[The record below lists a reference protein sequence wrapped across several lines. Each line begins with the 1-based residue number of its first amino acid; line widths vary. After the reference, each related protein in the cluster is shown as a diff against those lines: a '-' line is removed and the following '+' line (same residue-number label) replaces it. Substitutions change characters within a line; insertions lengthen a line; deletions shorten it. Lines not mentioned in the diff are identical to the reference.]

1 MRTFSAAAFLS
12 IACATGIYSQN
23 LGSFDTFMDTQC
35 SEGREGVT
43 IPDLITYHTVSS
55 NFASVKSYSLE
66 CDLLIWIE
74 HGDWCPL
81 IIPPCDSSCYELY
94 GTPRG
99 WRLSCPNK
107 FMLP

>member
-12 IACATGIYSQN
+12 IACATGIYCQN
-23 LGSFDTFMDTQC
+23 LGSFDTFTDTQC

-66 CDLLIWIE
+66 CD
-74 HGDWCPL
+74 
-81 IIPPCDSSCYELY
+81 
-94 GTPRG
+94 R
-99 WRLSCPNK
+99 K
-107 FMLP
+107 FPSQKSILRFRVEKKCSKI